1 MFAAVAAS
9 GAMIGGGHAFDRFS
23 LVPVVMHLDRTKR
36 VASRYRTVT
45 YAQKETGFFEAQ
57 LMRDSNGSIRELLL
71 SNGHL
76 LPEQLRRPAHLR
88 VEHYDVWLR
97 RFDAKVA
104 REGPNPKST
113 FDVGFAEV
121 KFPADAAQEFNT
133 WYEALRGV
141 VRRGRSADRC
151 RVTPRDDV

>member
-1 MFAAVAAS
+1 VFAAVAAS

-23 LVPVVMHLDRTKR
+23 LVPVVMH
-36 VASRYRTVT
+36 
-45 YAQKETGFFEAQ
+45 
-57 LMRDSNGSIRELLL
+57 
-71 SNGHL
+71 
-76 LPEQLRRPAHLR
+76 
-88 VEHYDVWLR
+88 
-97 RFDAKVA
+97 
-104 REGPNPKST
+104 NPKST